1 MKGSVIYHSRYGNCK
16 QIANAIF
23 EGLKESGQDVTL
35 ADVGTLSAL
44 PKDLEFVVVGSPT
57 RAGHA
62 SGPIRKFLKKVD
74 GPPLKFAAFGTAL
87 AKWLP
92 KGDAT
97 AAEGISKILKE
108 KGFIEI
114 VPPLRSGVA
123 GRKGPLAE
131 GELEKAKAFG
141 KAVAA
146 ELASDRASAPPAAAP
161 PAAAPQGDGA
171 KPAE

>member
-1 MKGSVIYHSRYGNCK
+1 MKGMVIYHSRYGNCK
-16 QIANAIF
+16 QVANAIF

-35 ADVGTLSAL
+35 ADVGSLSAL
-44 PKDLEFVVVGSPT
+44 PADLEFVVVGSPT

-62 SGPIRKFLKKVD
+62 SGPIRKFLKNVD

-87 AKWLP
+87 AKWLH

-141 KAVAA
+141 QAIAA